1 MFQRFTERARR
12 VVIFGQEEARG
23 LRHNYI
29 GTEHL
34 LLGVLREGEGVGAR
48 VLASLG
54 VTLDAVRAEVVSNV
68 GQGDAAAVETIP
80 FTPRAKRVLELSLR
94 EALSLGHD
102 YIGTEHL
109 LLGLVREQEG
119 VAAKILLH
127 LDADAETVRERT
139 FELLGTK
146 PTPDYE
152 RSMEGARSSGG
163 LWWSLAAAVP
173 IVVGAF
179 VFGAGLAVGW
189 LIWG

>member
-109 LLGLVREQEG
+109 LLGLVREEEG

-146 PTPDYE
+146 PTRDYE
-152 RSMEGARSSGG
+152 RSMEGARSFRR

-173 IVVGAF
+173 IVVGAL